1 MTRFFQ
7 WTAGILFAGA
17 ILAGCG
23 GAEGGPVDN
32 GNGENNNLREHE
44 VEVAPVERRDF
55 ERTFRGTGSLIPKEE
70 ASVRA
75 LAGGTLDVVNVDI
88 GDTVSE
94 GDVLFRTRQ
103 VDAENSVR
111 QAEAGLKSA
120 EARLAQLRAWSRDE
134 EIDSA
139 RARVRQ
145 ARTRHQRASDER
157 ERMRVLFERGSVSPS
172 EWEEAQAAADAAE
185 SELEAVQAQLNIA
198 ERGPTA
204 EEIAV
209 AETEVERAEAGLAQ
223 ARQALEDTEVR
234 APYDG
239 VITGR
244 YAKAGDFVNRGQDVV
259 RISALEVLE
268 AEMHIPER
276 FAGIMETGLAVNV
289 RLDTHDL
296 TREGTVVAVNQAIDR
311 QTRTFEIKV
320 HVPNEDLSIKAG
332 AFGVGEFVLPAQRDV
347 LGVPHEAVIERE
359 GEHYVWVADNGEA
372 RRVYVRL
379 GERAE
384 DFVHIREG
392 LEEGQQVVVRGFGAL
407 AEGDDLVI
415 AARD

>member
-1 MTRFFQ
+1 MMRYGQ
-7 WTAGILFAGA
+7 WIAVMLLVSA
-17 ILAGCG
+17 LLQGCG
-23 GAEGGPVDN
+23 GTDAEHLENEGG
-32 GNGENNNLREHE
+32 GNNLREHE
-44 VEVAPVERRDF
+44 VEVVPVERRDF

-75 LAGGTLDVVNVDI
+75 LSPGTLDVVNVEI
-88 GDTVSE
+88 GEPVDE
-94 GDVLFRTRQ
+94 GDILFRTRQ
-103 VDAENSVR
+103 ADARNSLR
-111 QAEAGLKSA
+111 QAEASLKTA
-120 EARLAQLRAWSRDE
+120 ENRLAELRAWSREE

-145 ARTRHQRASDER
+145 ARTRYDRASDEQ
-157 ERMRVLFERGSVSPS
+157 ERMRVLYERGSISDS
-172 EWEEAQAAADAAE
+172 EWEEAQAAADSAE
-185 SELEAVQAQLNIA
+185 SDLESAEAQLNIA
-198 ERGPTA
+198 ERGPTD

-223 ARQALEDTEVR
+223 AEQALDDTEVR

-276 FAGIMETGLAVNV
+276 FAGIMEKGLAVNV

-320 HVPNEDLSIKAG
+320 HVPNEDLAIKAG
-332 AFGVGEFVLPAQRDV
+332 AFGVGEFVLPARENV
-347 LGVPHEAVIERE
+347 LGVPREALIEQE
-359 GEHYVWVADNGEA
+359 GQFYVWVADNGEA
-372 RRVYVRL
+372 RRQFVER
-379 GERAE
+379 GERHE
-384 DFVHIREG
+384 EYVQIVEG
-392 LEEGQQVVVRGFGAL
+392 LEEGQEVVVRGFGAL
-407 AEGDDLVI
+407 AEGDELVT

>member
-1 MTRFFQ
+1 MRYGQ
-7 WTAGILFAGA
+7 WIAA
-17 ILAGCG
+17 ILLVTALLPGCG
-23 GAEGGPVDN
+23 GTDAEPLENEGGRD
-32 GNGENNNLREHE
+32 NLREHE

-75 LAGGTLDVVNVDI
+75 LSPGTLDVVNVEI
-88 GDTVSE
+88 GEPVEE

-103 VDAENSVR
+103 ADAKNRLLE
-111 QAEAGLKSA
+111 AEAALKSA
-120 EARLAQLRAWSRDE
+120 ENRLAELRAWSREE

-145 ARTRHQRASDER
+145 ARTRYQRASDER
-157 ERMRVLFERGSVSPS
+157 ERMRVLYERGSISDS
-172 EWEEAQAAADAAE
+172 EWEEAQAAADSAE
-185 SELEAVQAQLNIA
+185 SDLEAAQAQLNIA
-198 ERGPTA
+198 ERGPTD

-209 AETEVERAEAGLAQ
+209 AETEVERAEATLAQ
-223 ARQALEDTEVR
+223 AEQGLDDTEVR

-244 YAKAGDFVNRGQDVV
+244 YAKAGDFVNRGQNVV

-276 FAGIMETGLAVNV
+276 FAGIMETGLDVEV
-289 RLDTHDL
+289 RVDTHDL

-320 HVPNEDLSIKAG
+320 NVLNEDHAIKAG
-332 AFGVGEFVLPAQRDV
+332 AFGVGEFALPALEDA
-347 LGVPHEAVIERE
+347 LSVPQQAVIEQE
-359 GEHYVWVADNGEA
+359 GQFYVWVADNGEA
-372 RRVYVRL
+372 RRRFVNLGQRHEEYVQIL
-379 GERAE
+379 
-384 DFVHIREG
+384 EG
-392 LEEGQQVVVRGFGAL
+392 LEEGQEVVVRGFGAL
-407 AEGDDLVI
+407 AEGDDLII
-415 AARD
+415 AARE